1 MDAEMIRTLKEVRDA
16 LRGIN
21 KSLHHIAEMMEPV
34 RYSEDQIDVSMRG
47 LNEKVELQN
56 EGIR

>member
-21 KSLHHIAEMMEPV
+21 KSLHHIAEMMEPM
-34 RYSEDQIDVSMRG
+34 RYREEQIEVSKKEWEEERTAMND
-47 LNEKVELQN
+47 L
-56 EGIR
+56 